1 MSKQNKQA
9 TALLAILVVGFIL
22 GLLFAPPSTVTVE
35 KQVEVEKPIEKIV
48 EVESQ
53 QCKDIAF
60 NYDIAKKVIAKKN
73 EGIMSISSVLSEW
86 DYYLYNSNALDE
98 KVKDMERI
106 TGEINDLERQ
116 YK

>member
-1 MSKQNKQA
+1 MSKQNKQGV
-9 TALLAILVVGFIL
+9 ALLAILVMGFIL
-22 GLLFAPPSTVTVE
+22 GLLFAPPTTVTVE

-53 QCKDIAF
+53 ECKVVKHNYGIAQ
-60 NYDIAKKVIAKKN
+60 KVIAKKN

-86 DYYLYNSNALDE
+86 DYYFYNSNALDQ
-98 KVKDMERI
+98 KVKDIERI
-106 TGEINDLERQ
+106 TEEIRELEMQ